1 MKTILSILLF
11 FLTTIYAKA
20 QLPSVVLT
28 DIQGNSVKVDAL
40 ENEGHPIIIDFF
52 ATWCKP
58 CIRELSAIADVYED
72 WQKETGVKLV
82 AISIDK
88 AQDAGK
94 VKLLVNENEWP
105 YETVLLDK
113 NSELKQALSIQMI
126 PYTLVIDGKG
136 KIVYRHYGYTDGEEE
151 ELLEIIKK
159 SESSKSNKL

>member
-1 MKTILSILLF
+1 MKTYLSILLF
-11 FLTTIYAKA
+11 FLIIFYSKA

-28 DIQGNSVKVDAL
+28 DIQGNSVKINAL
-40 ENEGHPIIIDFF
+40 ENEGHPIIVDFF

-58 CIRELSAIADVYED
+58 CIRELSAIAEVYED
-72 WQKETGVKLV
+72 WQNETGVKLI

-88 AQDAGK
+88 AQDANK

-105 YETVLLDK
+105 YEIILLDK

-126 PYTLVIDGKG
+126 PYTMVINGKG

-151 ELLEIIKK
+151 NLLEIIRDAITDK
-159 SESSKSNKL
+159 